1 MLYDSDRVFR
11 IFLGGIQ
18 SRFCFGSAP
27 AVKQVFLDTIGSI
40 GMKNRIITVQGA
52 QVGIT
57 TRREQHYISLT
68 DMVQRHIDVTGG
80 NLSPARCYLLM
91 GN

>member
-18 SRFCFGSAP
+18 SRFCFRSAP
-27 AVKQVFLDTIGSI
+27 AVKPIWSEPVVTRMFLPD
-40 GMKNRIITVQGA
+40 

-57 TRREQHYISLT
+57 TRREQDYISLT
-68 DMVQRHIDVTGG
+68 DMVQRQH
-80 NLSPARCYLLM
+80 
-91 GN
+91 

>member
-18 SRFCFGSAP
+18 SRFCFRSAP
-27 AVKQVFLDTIGSI
+27 AVKQVFPDTIGSI

-52 QVGIT
+52 PRLASRLGASRT
-57 TRREQHYISLT
+57 TFR
-68 DMVQRHIDVTGG
+68 
-80 NLSPARCYLLM
+80 
-91 GN
+91 